1 MAIIMALPMGDFSFS
16 AWFSSSRR
24 LPTEMNTPH
33 AATSDMKKD
42 RNAVAH
48 MNPRSILFVFVPD
61 HFSTKAAMR
70 VGSVVASSA
79 TVKANV
85 PIRKNTVDP
94 MAFLYASSNVHTPMM
109 GIMIKMSS
117 AVAGS
122 GSDSVIHKRMPAA
135 KMPSTMRPS

>member
-1 MAIIMALPMGDFSFS
+1 M
-16 AWFSSSRR
+16 
-24 LPTEMNTPH
+24 
-33 AATSDMKKD
+33 
-42 RNAVAH
+42 
-48 MNPRSILFVFVPD
+48 PD

-109 GIMIKMSS
+109 DIMIKMSS

-135 KMPSTMRPS
+135 KIPSTMRPS